1 MIILTGASGGIGREL
16 IGYLSEI
23 DNVIGLFNKEPISP
37 LPGNSR
43 ITYEKLDLLDR
54 KMIETFVDVNKNRL
68 SQITLVHGASIKID
82 ELAMK
87 YEEDAWDRVMGV
99 NLKGN
104 FLLTQALIPKMLEE
118 KWGRIVNLSSI
129 AGKRGAKG
137 SIAYSTSKSALLGM
151 SKTLAVEYGRF
162 NITSNILSLG
172 YFENGLMEKIS
183 AELKEQMKKEIPSRK
198 FGDIRNI
205 AHAIEFLMKSE
216 YSNGAVINIDGGI

>member
-23 DNVIGLFNKEPISP
+23 DSVIGLYNKKPP
-37 LPGNSR
+37 CLTPDSR

-54 KMIETFVDVNKNRL
+54 EKIEAFVSANKSKL
-68 SQITLVHGASIKID
+68 SQITLVHGAAITID

-87 YEEDAWDRVMGV
+87 YKEDAWDQVMGV

-104 FLLTQALIPKMLEE
+104 FLLTQALLPRMLEE
-118 KWGRIVNLSSI
+118 KWGRIINLSSI
-129 AGKRGAKG
+129 RGMRGAKG
-137 SIAYSTSKSALLGM
+137 AIAYSTSKSALLGM
-151 SKTLAVEYGRF
+151 SKTLAMEYGQF

-172 YFENGLMEKIS
+172 YFQNGLMAKIS
-183 AELKEQMKKEIPSRK
+183 ADLQEQMKKEIPSGK
-198 FGDIRNI
+198 FGDTRNI
-205 AHAIEFLMKSE
+205 AHAIEFLIKSE

>member
-23 DNVIGLFNKEPISP
+23 DNVIGLFNKEPIHP

-54 KMIETFVDVNKNRL
+54 EKIETFVDVNKNRL

-82 ELAMK
+82 ELAIK

-104 FLLTQALIPKMLEE
+104 FLLTQALLPKMLGIPDPESGWLGWEQNGKPDVQAFINVPPLSEGCPVCSIEMHIE
-118 KWGRIVNLSSI
+118 KPH
-129 AGKRGAKG
+129 
-137 SIAYSTSKSALLGM
+137 M
-151 SKTLAVEYGRF
+151 
-162 NITSNILSLG
+162 
-172 YFENGLMEKIS
+172 
-183 AELKEQMKKEIPSRK
+183 
-198 FGDIRNI
+198 
-205 AHAIEFLMKSE
+205 
-216 YSNGAVINIDGGI
+216 